1 LAAAVVLA
9 AVAASVAVAVADE
22 VAAAVEGDR
31 GERAGQLAPVAA
43 EILEAK
49 TMKTKLNNSFA
60 TRALLAAGAIA
71 LCCSVAGVL
80 GSVAYARMT
89 KANAATSKG
98 AMSKGTTSAVKQK
111 KFASSQ
117 EAADALIKAAADFDV
132 PALQAILG
140 PHGADMVATADTAQ
154 DKQRAA
160 TFAAKAAEKTTVTP
174 DPKNRRQFIV
184 SVGNE
189 DWPYPV
195 PIVKG
200 TGGWYFN
207 TIAGRKEILDRRI
220 GANELDA
227 ITICRGYV
235 DVQKQYALQ
244 AHDGVNQ
251 YAQRIISTPGK
262 QDGLAWQNA
271 DGTWGG
277 AVSEAMAKAL
287 QEGTAKQGEP
297 YHGYYFKILKGQGPA
312 APLGKMDFMV
322 KGIMIGGFA
331 LVAVPAD
338 YRVTGVKTFIVSY
351 TGLVHEKDLG
361 PNSLE
366 IVKKMDLYN
375 PDRTWRP
382 TDDSW

>member
-1 LAAAVVLA
+1 M
-9 AVAASVAVAVADE
+9 
-22 VAAAVEGDR
+22 
-31 GERAGQLAPVAA
+31 
-43 EILEAK
+43 EAK
-49 TMKTKLNNSFA
+49 IMKTKLNNSFA
-60 TRALLAAGAIA
+60 TGILLAACAMA
-71 LCCSVAGVL
+71 LSFVV
-80 GSVAYARMT
+80 GSVAYAQAT
-89 KANAATSKG
+89 KAKAVKQTKFATSK
-98 AMSKGTTSAVKQK
+98 A
-111 KFASSQ
+111 
-117 EAADALIKAAADFDV
+117 AADALIKAAVEFDV
-132 PALQAILG
+132 PTLQAILG

-160 TFAAKAAEKTTVTP
+160 TFSAEAAEKTTVTP

-189 DWPYPV
+189 EWPYPV

-200 TGGWYFN
+200 PGGWYFN
-207 TIAGRKEILDRRI
+207 SLAGRKEILARRI

-227 ITICRGYV
+227 LTICRGYAE
-235 DVQKQYALQ
+235 VQKEYALQ

-262 QDGLAWQNA
+262 QDGLAWKNE

-277 AVSEAMAKAL
+277 AIGEGIAKAL
-287 QEGTAKQGEP
+287 REGTAKQGEP

-338 YRVTGVKTFIVSY
+338 YRVSGVKTFIVSY

-366 IVKKMDLYN
+366 IVKKMELYN

-382 TDDSW
+382 TDASW

>member
-1 LAAAVVLA
+1 MSACAMALSLVVGSAAY
-9 AVAASVAVAVADE
+9 
-22 VAAAVEGDR
+22 
-31 GERAGQLAPVAA
+31 
-43 EILEAK
+43 
-49 TMKTKLNNSFA
+49 
-60 TRALLAAGAIA
+60 AGAPP
-71 LCCSVAGVL
+71 
-80 GSVAYARMT
+80 
-89 KANAATSKG
+89 KAKAAT
-98 AMSKGTTSAVKQK
+98 KGTTSSVKQK
-111 KFASSQ
+111 KFASAK
-117 EAADALIKAAADFDV
+117 EAADALIKAAGEFDL
-132 PALQAILG
+132 PTLQAILG
-140 PHGADMVATADTAQ
+140 PNGADLVATADAAQ
-154 DKQRAA
+154 DKERAA

-174 DPKNRRQFIV
+174 DPKNSRQFIV

-189 DWPYPV
+189 EWPYPV

-200 TGGWYFN
+200 PGGWYFN
-207 TIAGRKEILDRRI
+207 SLAGRKEILNRRI

-227 ITICRGYV
+227 LAVCRGYV
-235 DVQKQYALQ
+235 EVQQAYALQ

-271 DGTWGG
+271 DGSWGG
-277 AVSEAMAKAL
+277 PISEKAAKAL
-287 QEGTAKQGEP
+287 QQGAAKQNEP

-312 APLGKMDFMV
+312 APLGKMDFLV
-322 KGIMIGGFA
+322 KGMMIGGFA
-331 LVAVPAD
+331 LVAVPSD
-338 YRVTGVKTFIVSY
+338 YRITGVKTFIVSY